1 MPSRLVWLR
10 IASIVA
16 FVSVSA
22 PLCTIA
28 AAQGAPVTGAY
39 ERPVYSAPFSSA
51 STASPA
57 FAFSVP
63 RGYYVAAT
71 TQHGDDDEN
80 DGGRITLFVDHTGD
94 ASCLARFDCSVTGG
108 PGLAFHFTPAELGAM
123 ADPRA
128 LTAYLQHLDY
138 IAPIVVSSSV
148 QTVAVT
154 PEPGSRELLATGLT
168 GLAGVA
174 VVRRRRR

>member
-10 IASIVA
+10 VASIVA

-22 PLCTIA
+22 PLCTTA
-28 AAQGAPVTGAY
+28 AAQGASVTGAY
-39 ERPVYSAPFSSA
+39 ERPVYSAPFASA

-63 RGYYVAAT
+63 HGYYVAVP
-71 TQHGDDDEN
+71 TQHGDDEN
-80 DGGRITLFVDHTGD
+80 EGGQITLFVDHTGD
-94 ASCLARFDCSVTGG
+94 DSCLARFDCSVAGSSR
-108 PGLAFHFTPAELGAM
+108 LVFHFTPAELGAI

-138 IAPIVVSSSV
+138 VAPIVVSSSV